1 MNVWEVSFSI
11 VSFVWS
17 VLYRRFNCSQRL
29 EEPILVPSPCV
40 PLISVYIVGESV
52 EISNRD
58 LRLEFNDT
66 GHLSTWTDL
75 RTGVSHHLSHLYLQ
89 EAEKEGLDEEN
100 VCDGT
105 NVYTF
110 VPDSGRTVLT
120 PKVYTY
126 I

>member
-1 MNVWEVSFSI
+1 M
-11 VSFVWS
+11 
-17 VLYRRFNCSQRL
+17 
-29 EEPILVPSPCV
+29 
-40 PLISVYIVGESV
+40 GEGV

-75 RTGVSHHLSHLYLQ
+75 RTGASHHLNHLYLQ
-89 EAEKEGLDEEN
+89 EAEKEGLNEEN

-110 VPDSGRTVLT
+110 VPDSGSIVLT